1 MSGSYWTNGTKPLH
15 PDANVVQ
22 QELELDEI
30 YVLSLPSF
38 NWFKASYPATAN
50 RNSHTCHV
58 VGAGERQMLSIGGA
72 NFAVTSSNI
81 STTHQDICARGLGVF
96 DLTEMAWQSSY
107 DPNAP
112 SYQTPQ
118 IVKDYVSTS

>member
-1 MSGSYWTNGTKPLH
+1 MSGYYWVNGTKPPY
-15 PDANVVQ
+15 PDVNAVQ
-22 QELELDEI
+22 QELELDEV

-38 NWFKASYPATAN
+38 NWFKANYPATAN

-58 VGAGERQMLSIGGA
+58 VGAGQRQMLSIGGA
-72 NFAVTSSNI
+72 NFAVANSNLSTS
-81 STTHQDICARGLGVF
+81 HRDIFDRGLGVF
-96 DLTEMAWQSSY
+96 DLSEMTWLSFY

-118 IVKDYVSTS
+118 IVKDYISTS